1 METLDAIDAALRCID
16 QEVHYGIASKHDPRK
31 PWNYTVFSRS
41 TTSPKDNLTGYTDGY
56 LVAVVRE
63 NFVPEIAIDEV
74 VDAMRAIPGMKLD
87 VKRSVEYVYD
97 VKPGTSNAIEMMLV
111 YFVRGR
117 K

>member
-16 QEVHYGIASKHDPRK
+16 QEVHYGIASKHDPKK

-41 TTSPKDNLTGYTDGY
+41 TTKPKDNLTGYTDGY

-63 NFVPEIAIDEV
+63 NYVPENALGDV
-74 VDAMRAIPGMKLD
+74 VDAMRTISGMRLD
-87 VKRSVEYVYD
+87 ATRSIEYVYD
-97 VKPGTSNAIEMMLV
+97 VKPGTSNAVEMMLV